1 LFSPLLFCEGFAII
15 SKAISFHTGA
25 SFENVL
31 REARK
36 LPPHGQTELIT
47 ILLRETKG
55 AFIQVQRQSTKTP
68 ALEILTG
75 MSSGELEALANA
87 ILAPSRQRRL
97 HSLLRKNKTKAL
109 GEKESKELDKLLE
122 ESDRIAL
129 LKAKAQHTQNAG
141 G

>member
-1 LFSPLLFCEGFAII
+1 MV
-15 SKAISFHTGA
+15 TA

-47 ILLRETKG
+47 ILLRETRG
-55 AFIQVQRQSTKTP
+55 AFIQLQRQSTKAP

-75 MSSGELEALANA
+75 MSSGELEALTNA

-97 HSLLRKNKTKAL
+97 HSLLRKNKTKTL
-109 GEKESKELDKLLE
+109 GEKERKELDELLE

-129 LKAKAQHTQNAG
+129 LKAKAQHTLLKSKRARETDI
-141 G
+141 